1 VSTSRTS
8 DASHRTERS
17 LFARLIDDAA
27 VFPPGRAP
35 LDRAVSDYQQRRRGP
50 YADLIGPLLIP
61 AAGAGQL
68 NEIMADLPIRH
79 PIPVTLIA
87 RPGTPMDQVEIA
99 LSILRGTGGI
109 ALTGLEVAHQADW
122 THALKHDLPLA
133 VEVGKDAAGRRAA
146 LSSLVEAMDQ
156 AVDLRAKLRTQ
167 SVGEDPLPTAE
178 ELAGFVL
185 GCVQRELPFKLTG
198 GLHHAVA
205 ATAQRPGG
213 GTEDQHGVLNVL
225 LATHWALT
233 GHELDDVAEVLLVR
247 DPDTLVEALTAL
259 TDEEVGAVR
268 SRFTSYGCCGVLDP
282 IRELVDLGL
291 ISG

>member
-1 VSTSRTS
+1 MSTSRPS

-27 VFPPGRAP
+27 VFPPGLAP
-35 LDRAVSDYQQRRRGP
+35 LEQAVADYQERRRGP

-61 AAGAGQL
+61 AAGAGRL
-68 NEIMADLPIRH
+68 NEIMADLPVRR

-87 RPGTPMDQVEIA
+87 RPGTPMDQVEIG
-99 LSILRGTGGI
+99 LSILRGTGGV
-109 ALTGLEVAHQADW
+109 ALAGLEVAHQADW

-133 VEVGKDAAGRRAA
+133 VEVGKDPADQRAA
-146 LSSLVEAMDQ
+146 LSSLVEATDQ
-156 AVDLRAKLRTQ
+156 AVELRAKLRTQ
-167 SVGEDPLPTAE
+167 SVGEDPLPTAD

-185 GCVQRELPFKLTG
+185 GCVRRDLPFKLTG

-205 ATAQRPGG
+205 TTAHTTRGRA
-213 GTEDQHGVLNVL
+213 EEQHGALNVL

-233 GHELDDVAEVLLVR
+233 GHDLDDVVEVLLVR
-247 DPDTLVEALTAL
+247 EPDTLVEALTAL

-282 IRELVDLGL
+282 VGELVGLGL